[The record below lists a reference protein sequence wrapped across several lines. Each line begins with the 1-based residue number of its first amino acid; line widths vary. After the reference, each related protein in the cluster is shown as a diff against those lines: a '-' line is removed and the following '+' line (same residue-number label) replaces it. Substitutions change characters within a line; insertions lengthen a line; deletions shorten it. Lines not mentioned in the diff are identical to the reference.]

1 MVTLVLKNFPD
12 MDKMDL
18 AANGDIIPK
27 SDPNKVMLKTQLGD
41 ELVISNLQKTPEYKS
56 GKDFNAGDVGEAAL
70 GAGVYAVSSSL
81 QNITEKDIFD
91 VLKQLENSELVGKN
105 NPKRRCKW

>member
-1 MVTLVLKNFPD
+1 MMAYFGTKEFPD

-27 SDPNKVMLKTQLGD
+27 IDPNKVMLKTQLGD

-70 GAGVYAVSSSL
+70 GAGVYAVFINQSKYYR
-81 QNITEKDIFD
+81 EGHF
-91 VLKQLENSELVGKN
+91 
-105 NPKRRCKW
+105 